1 MIKDLELSD
10 IDVVNYGDLMYEIT
24 EIREKCIKNANKLR
38 EVEKEIESYKK
49 LIDTDD
55 DNEIHNITSSGFS
68 QSVGSNYN
76 PFAATT
82 PFHNSLFSPTGNGNF
97 FDFDDNSSITPDN
110 SITKESINEFIKS
123 PVKPSLLEHDYLR
136 NEDIF
141 NSDTDDNT
149 PKSPYKPAIIEN
161 DDDMEFSSSIII
173 SENLNVI
180 VSDEVLGTGAYG
192 RVFLGFNTD
201 TGVQVAVK
209 EMRLGTIR
217 DTKSLNTIREEIK
230 LMQRLSHPK
239 IVQYYGTI
247 SLPKIGLQIIMEY
260 MSGKSVAHVL
270 KLYGKL
276 KEPVVKKY
284 IRDTTE
290 GLVYLHDN
298 NVIHRDIKGA
308 NILLNEQGVAKLG
321 DFGCS
326 IKFEG
331 VQSYTQGAM
340 LGTVAWMAP
349 EVIKQ
354 QERVGRKSDIWS
366 LGCTVIE
373 MFSGTH
379 PWYEYNDAV
388 QLITHV

>member
-1 MIKDLELSD
+1 
-10 IDVVNYGDLMYEIT
+10 MY
-24 EIREKCIKNANKLR
+24 NLLR
-38 EVEKEIESYKK
+38 HAKMTV
-49 LIDTDD
+49 
-55 DNEIHNITSSGFS
+55 
-68 QSVGSNYN
+68 
-76 PFAATT
+76 
-82 PFHNSLFSPTGNGNF
+82 FSP
-97 FDFDDNSSITPDN
+97 ITALVD
-110 SITKESINEFIKS
+110 
-123 PVKPSLLEHDYLR
+123 
-136 NEDIF
+136 F